1 MEGRIFSNR
10 LTTPYSVTVSSSLS
24 FHHLKLHILVK
35 GHTEIFKEICME
47 RRRAR
52 CTLSEEQG
60 ELLEWVC
67 RKKYF
72 WQVSKLA
79 WQWCNNLPQRTNVT
93 KSSVSLGRERVWA
106 VKIHGSMVKKRFLN
120 HYVVCV
126 ARTRG
131 SIYFVDLLYIVSR
144 GLEVLYCVYCVFFNI
159 ISLS

>member
-1 MEGRIFSNR
+1 MEVTINR

-93 KSSVSLGRERVWA
+93 KSSVSLGRESVGCENTWIDGQKAVPKSLCCLCCAHSWIYLLCWSALYCFARVRS
-106 VKIHGSMVKKRFLN
+106 VVLRVLRFLQYN
-120 HYVVCV
+120 K
-126 ARTRG
+126 
-131 SIYFVDLLYIVSR
+131 S
-144 GLEVLYCVYCVFFNI
+144 
-159 ISLS
+159 